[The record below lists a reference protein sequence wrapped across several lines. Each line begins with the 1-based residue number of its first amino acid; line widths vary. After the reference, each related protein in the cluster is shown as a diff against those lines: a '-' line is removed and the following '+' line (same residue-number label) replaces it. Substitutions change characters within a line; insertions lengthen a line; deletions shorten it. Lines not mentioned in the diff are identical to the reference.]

1 MDKQTDYMRLILDWV
16 DNCPMA
22 NEISSMQGGIVHIKV
37 STSKPVVET
46 EKESKLADDIA
57 KFQME
62 ND

>member
-16 DNCPMA
+16 DSCPMA

-37 STSKPVVET
+37 STSKPVVE
-46 EKESKLADDIA
+46 KESKLATEIA

>member
-37 STSKPVVET
+37 STSKLSEVGT
-46 EKESKLADDIA
+46 EKESKLAIA